1 MAILHIALVIAPEIV
16 TGRPRSAADS
26 NLSASRRL
34 TLM

>member
-1 MAILHIALVIAPEIV
+1 V

-26 NLSASRRL
+26 NLSGSRRL